1 MSEHKKTEFPRA
13 GRIRPRDRLSYLSSS
28 LMSIWRNKRR
38 SISMISGLILGISI
52 MAGILLY
59 TTVLMNNVYDTVIEG
74 SPYEIRMDFRGSIT
88 DNQIEALR
96 QEFASN
102 PKISDAQLIYGDAR
116 TVVETTATSTSMYT
130 LADLDTEII
139 VEYSNQTLSDSQGQ
153 IFSSDFY
160 SSEIGLR
167 LREKLITGSNPGIY
181 SADSPYYQGIFISE
195 SLAEAARVQQGNS
208 LSQLTVNIRK
218 QDPEDFFTR
227 TIIAE
232 VTLENITI
240 AGIIASDTGAS
251 AGLFTEAILGVSG
264 VIYLPE
270 ELFYDQN
277 KTHFLDL
284 LKENDMQYAVLKINE
299 KEFNLEDP
307 QRVNRQI
314 NQLINEYE
322 KEYSELIGT
331 NLVESQLLPFQLLS
345 IFIFI
350 FDGVLTIPVAILSLY
365 LLSFGIDLSLHERK
379 YQVGILKTQGA
390 SPKQIKRKILM
401 ETFFL
406 AALGLII
413 GYIIAI
419 FGAWG
424 IGTATG
430 FMKWNWDY
438 AITELPDFFYFDQT
452 AFFIVGGLIVIILFL
467 MVNGKSNTFIEM
479 EIVESVRR
487 TEETKKPNFLRRNNL
502 DVVFFAIGLLVL
514 IIVFLSE
521 FGIAVSFGP
530 FGIFLALLGPP
541 FFWIGGAAVVARI
554 AVWLP
559 PKLDPIVKK
568 IGFLKDVSI
577 LIKGNVFRKS
587 GDVPRLSLIIALT
600 VSFSILAAVQ
610 GKTGEIHQERLI
622 TFDIGADMSVT
633 TGQNFSKIMIDN
645 IKASSNDIKEVMALS
660 TTSGLLLND
669 PVVIYS
675 VDSEKYAS
683 VGKWQGDSVPRGE
696 PKKDQLL
703 TSLTEDLNGCLMGKS
718 VLQEKSL
725 EVGDNITLEFLTYY
739 WNGSMVNFGFLPHN
753 VTIHGIFDHA
763 PGSIGSTG
771 IIVDH
776 SLINTISNVSA
787 LAQSLDLLPPEF
799 LQQIPISLINQLKGY
814 TADSKAILAS
824 RFLVQVNKGA
834 NVESIK
840 AALMIPENDW
850 IISVKTLQ
858 GEIRRANEIQN
869 MDFGIP
875 GLLTADFVIS
885 LLAAALATF
894 IFMSI
899 LMEQR
904 KKEFAI
910 LRSYGASQRQI
921 YKVVFSET
929 IFLLLTSVIW
939 GLFIGIGLSI
949 LFNGF
954 FEFMDVFITPL
965 SAIIAGGSINRVLI
979 FDWVG
984 LLGTISITFFAM
996 LIATFLSVRGSAKA
1010 KISEVVREL

>member
-1 MSEHKKTEFPRA
+1 MGEQIPLEIPRA
-13 GRIRPRDRLSYLSSS
+13 GRVRPQDRLSYLFSS
-28 LMSIWRNKRR
+28 LLSIWRNKRR
-38 SISMISGLILGISI
+38 SMSMIAGLILGISI

-74 SPYEIRMDFRGSIT
+74 SPYEIRMDFRGEIT
-88 DNQIEALR
+88 DAQIERLK
-96 QEFASN
+96 EDFTSN

-116 TVVETTATSTSMYT
+116 TIVETTATSTSMYT
-130 LADLDTEII
+130 LADLDADFI
-139 VEYSNQTLSDSQGQ
+139 VEYSNQTFSDSQGI
-153 IFSSDFY
+153 IFSSNFY
-160 SSEIGLR
+160 SGEIGTR
-167 LREKLITGSNPGIY
+167 LREQLITGSNPGVY
-181 SADSPYYQGIFISE
+181 STDSPYYHGIFISE
-195 SLAEAARVQQGNS
+195 SLAETARVQQGNI
-208 LSQLTVNIRK
+208 LSQLTLVIRK
-218 QDPEDFFTR
+218 QDPDDFFSR
-227 TIIAE
+227 TLVDD

-240 AGIIASDTGAS
+240 AGIIASDIGAS
-251 AGLFTEAILGVSG
+251 AGLFSEAILGVSG
-264 VIYLPE
+264 VTYIPE
-270 ELFYDQN
+270 ELFSDQN
-277 KTHFLDL
+277 QTQFLESL
-284 LKENDMQYAVLKINE
+284 EENEMRYAVLKINE
-299 KEFNLEDP
+299 KEFNLENP
-307 QRVNRQI
+307 QTVNSQI

-322 KEYSELIGT
+322 KEYSELIGS
-331 NLVESQLLPFQLLS
+331 NLVENQLLPFQVLS

-401 ETFFL
+401 EAFFL
-406 AALGLII
+406 AAVGLII
-413 GYIIAI
+413 GYFVAI

-438 AITELPDFFYFDQT
+438 ALTELPDFFYFDET
-452 AFFIVGGLIVIILFL
+452 AFFIVGGLVVIILFL

-487 TEETKKPNFLRRNNL
+487 AEETKSPNFLRRNNL
-502 DVVFFAIGLLVL
+502 DIIFFIIGLLVL
-514 IIVFLSE
+514 ILVILGE
-521 FGIAVSFGP
+521 FGITLNLGP
-530 FGIFLALLGPP
+530 FAFFLALLGPP
-541 FFWIGGAAVVARI
+541 FFWIGGAAVVARL
-554 AVWLP
+554 AVWIP
-559 PKLDPIVKK
+559 PKMDPIIRK
-568 IGFLKDVSI
+568 ISFLKDVSL

-587 GDVPRLSLIIALT
+587 GDIPRLSLIIALT

-610 GKTGEIHQERLI
+610 GKTGEVHQERLI
-622 TFDIGADMSVT
+622 TFDIGADISVA
-633 TGQNFSKIMIDN
+633 TGQNLSTTIIDN

-660 TTSGLLLND
+660 STSGLLLND
-669 PVVIYS
+669 PVTIFS

-683 VGKWQGDSVPRGE
+683 VGKWQSDSIPTGE
-696 PKKDQLL
+696 PNKDRILANL
-703 TSLTEDLNGCLMGKS
+703 TNDPNGCLMGKS
-718 VLQEKSL
+718 ILKEKSL
-725 EVGDNITLEFLTYY
+725 EIGEKITLEFLTYY
-739 WNGSMVNFGFLPHN
+739 WNGSTVNFGYRSQN
-753 VTIHGIFDHA
+753 ITIHGIFDHA
-763 PGSIGSTG
+763 PGSIGATG
-771 IIVDH
+771 IIVDN
-776 SLINTISNVSA
+776 SLINKVSNITA
-787 LAQSLDLLPPEF
+787 LAESLDILPPEI
-799 LQQIPISLINQLKGY
+799 LQIIPISLKNQLKGD
-814 TADSKAILAS
+814 TDDPKAILAS
-824 RFLVQVNKGA
+824 RFLVQVNTGA

-840 AALMIPENDW
+840 TALMNPENEW
-850 IISVKTLQ
+850 IISVTTLKE
-858 GEIRRANEIQN
+858 EIRKANEIQN

-885 LLAAALATF
+885 LLAATLATF

-910 LRSYGASQRQI
+910 LQSYGASQRQI

-929 IFLLLTSVIW
+929 IVLLLTSVVW

-965 SAIIAGGSINRVLI
+965 STIIAGGPINRVLI

-984 LLGTISITFFAM
+984 LLGTISITFVAM
-996 LIATFLSVRGSAKA
+996 LIATFLSARGSAKA

>member
-1 MSEHKKTEFPRA
+1 
-13 GRIRPRDRLSYLSSS
+13 
-28 LMSIWRNKRR
+28 
-38 SISMISGLILGISI
+38 
-52 MAGILLY
+52 
-59 TTVLMNNVYDTVIEG
+59 
-74 SPYEIRMDFRGSIT
+74 MDFGGGLS

-96 QEFASN
+96 QEFAAN
-102 PKISDAQLIYGDAR
+102 PKISDAQLMYGDAR
-116 TVVETTATSTSMYT
+116 TIVETTATSTSIFT
-130 LADLDTEII
+130 LADLDSDII
-139 VEYSNQTLSDSQGQ
+139 VEYSNQTFSDSQGQ
-153 IFSSDFY
+153 IFTSNFY
-160 SSEIGLR
+160 SNEIGLR
-167 LREKLITGSNPGIY
+167 LREKLITGADPGIY
-181 SADSPYYQGIFISE
+181 SSNSPYYHGIFISE
-195 SLAEAARVQQGNS
+195 SLAETARVQQGNL
-208 LSQLTVNIRK
+208 LSYLTLSIRK
-218 QDPEDFFTR
+218 QDPEDLFTST
-227 TIIAE
+227 TISE

-240 AGIIASDTGAS
+240 AGVIASDAGAS
-251 AGLFTEAILGVSG
+251 AGLFTEAILGSTG
-264 VIYLPE
+264 EIYLPE

-277 KTHFLDL
+277 KTGFLDT
-284 LKENDMQYAVLKINE
+284 LKENEMQYAVLKINE

-307 QRVNRQI
+307 QRVNSQI

-322 KEYSELIGT
+322 KEHPELIGT

-350 FDGVLTIPVAILSLY
+350 FDGILTIPVAILSLY
-365 LLSFGIDLSLHERK
+365 LLSFGIDLSLHERR

-390 SPKQIKRKILM
+390 SPKQIKRRILM

-430 FMKWNWDY
+430 FMKWDWDY
-438 AITELPDFFYFDQT
+438 AISQLPDFFYFDQT

-487 TEETKKPNFLRRNNL
+487 IEETKKPNFLRRNNL
-502 DVVFFAIGLLVL
+502 DIIFFAIGVLVL
-514 IIVFLSE
+514 IVVFLSE
-521 FGIAVSFGP
+521 FGITISFGP
-530 FGIFLALLGPP
+530 VGFLLALLGPP
-541 FFWIGGAAVVARI
+541 FFWIGGAAVVARL

-559 PKLDPIVKK
+559 PKLDPIIKK

-587 GDVPRLSLIIALT
+587 GNIPRLSLIIALT

-610 GKTGEIHQERLI
+610 GTTGEIHQERLI
-622 TFDIGADMSVT
+622 TYDIGADISVT
-633 TGQNFSKIMIDN
+633 TGQNFSITMIDN
-645 IKASSNDIKEVMALS
+645 IKASSSDIKEVMALS

-669 PVVIYS
+669 PVEIHS
-675 VDSEKYAS
+675 VNSDKYAS
-683 VGKWQGDSVPRGE
+683 VGKWQSDSIPRGE
-696 PKKDQLL
+696 PNKDQIL
-703 TSLTEDLNGCLMGKS
+703 TSLANNLNGCLMGKS
-718 VLQEKSL
+718 ILREKSL
-725 EVGDNITLEFLTYY
+725 EIGENITLEFLTYY

-763 PGSIGSTG
+763 PGSIGSSG

-776 SLINTISNVSA
+776 SLINKISNISA
-787 LAQSLDLLPPEF
+787 LVKSLDLLPPEF
-799 LQQIPISLINQLKGY
+799 LQLVPISLMNQLKGY
-814 TADSKAILAS
+814 TNDSKAILAS
-824 RFLVQVNKGA
+824 RYLVQVNKGA
-834 NVESIK
+834 DVKLIK
-840 AALMIPENDW
+840 DALMIPENDW
-850 IISVKTLQ
+850 IISVKTLK
-858 GEIRRANEIQN
+858 GEIQKSNEIQN

-885 LLAAALATF
+885 LLAATLATF
-894 IFMSI
+894 IFI
-899 LMEQR
+899 
-904 KKEFAI
+904 
-910 LRSYGASQRQI
+910 
-921 YKVVFSET
+921 
-929 IFLLLTSVIW
+929 LTSVIW

-965 SAIIAGGSINRVLI
+965 SAIIAGGPINRVLI

-996 LIATFLSVRGSAKA
+996 LIATFLSVRGTAKA